1 MVAGA
6 RSASFGFLQEKPEAV
21 RITIKVAATETALY
35 TKRGDCKLRSQCL
48 ALRQLCGPSVA
59 VKMELTSWG
68 EGSTCSKVC
77 SVPSTCETPATSG
90 VQRSHAFTWRSKA
103 ACSAGSSK
111 RWRDA
116 LTRSP
121 G

>member
-35 TKRGDCKLRSQCL
+35 TKRGDWKLCSQRL

-68 EGSTCSKVC
+68 EGSIGSRVWRA
-77 SVPSTCETPATSG
+77 PSTCETLATNG
-90 VQRSHAFTWRSKA
+90 VQRGHAFTCRSKEV
-103 ACSAGSSK
+103 CSAG
-111 RWRDA
+111 
-116 LTRSP
+116 
-121 G
+121 